1 MVSLIV
7 GAAFIICGFI
17 LMKFPPKSI
26 NDIYGYRTSL
36 SMKNQDTWDTAQKYG
51 GYSMI
56 MLGIANGIFGIW
68 AAIQPLTVNGLAAQ
82 MIFLVIGAIV
92 MLVADEKHLSKIFNK
107 DGSRK
112 SYVK

>member
-1 MVSLIV
+1 MASFTLAV
-7 GAAFIICGFI
+7 AFIVCGFI
-17 LMKFPPKSI
+17 LIIFPPKTI
-26 NDIYGYRTSL
+26 NNLYGYRTSF

-56 MLGIANGIFGIW
+56 ILGIANGIFGAW
-68 AAIQPLTVNGLAAQ
+68 ATIQPLIVNGLAAQ
-82 MIFLVIGAIV
+82 MILLLIGAVV

-112 SYVK
+112 SDS